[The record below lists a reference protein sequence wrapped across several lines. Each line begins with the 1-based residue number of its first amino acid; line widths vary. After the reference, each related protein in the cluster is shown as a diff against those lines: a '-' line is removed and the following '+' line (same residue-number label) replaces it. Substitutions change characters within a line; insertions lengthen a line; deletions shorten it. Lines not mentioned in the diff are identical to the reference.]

1 MLFKLIRRISLVS
14 AVVSIATS
22 GMAHADTAGD
32 ETLLAAYD
40 AWRAGDAM
48 KFARHAARLEGHAL
62 APWLEYW
69 RLSLRLEDA
78 SAADLQEFF
87 AQHGNTYPGELLR
100 LEWAKVL
107 GKREAWQEF
116 EREHAAVPRPDLE
129 VRCQALHAR
138 LARGDEGAF
147 AEAAQLWLHPD
158 ELPQGCERLA
168 GELDRR
174 GKLTITDVWQRV
186 RVLFAEGHITAAKTA
201 LGYLPRSESPDERML
216 AEAAR
221 TPKRILERLPKDLE
235 RRPTREVVV
244 LAAIRHARI
253 DPAAV
258 AAALEGPLDE
268 RLPEREVKVLWG
280 RVAHEAARQHHEHAL
295 KWYARAGDTRLDEAQ
310 LAWKVRAALRR
321 GHWKTVRAAIDRM
334 SSAAR
339 MEPAW
344 IYWYGRALAAAG
356 DEAGARAYFLRIA
369 GGTEFYSVLASEEL
383 GYVPALPIMTYVP
396 TDEEMERIGRVAGL
410 QRALALIRAGLRTEG
425 VREWLFTLR
434 SFDDTTLIA
443 AAELARRAEVYDRAI
458 QAADR
463 TERLHNFS
471 LRYPVPYRDVFE
483 SYARA
488 QGLDEAWVFGLVRQE
503 SRFVTDARSSAG
515 AAGLM
520 QIMPRT
526 ARFIASKIGLRNFKP
541 KSVTEVP
548 TNVNLGTGYMKLV
561 LEQLGHPVLASAA
574 YNAGPARAKR
584 WRDARPLEGA
594 IYAETIPFSETR
606 DYVKKVMA
614 NSVFY
619 AALLDQPIVPIKS
632 RLGTIPARAAGESIE
647 DDDLE

>member
-1 MLFKLIRRISLVS
+1 MLFKQIRRIALVL
-14 AVVSIATS
+14 VVMSIAT
-22 GMAHADTAGD
+22 APAARAGATDD
-32 ETLLAAYD
+32 ESLLAAYD
-40 AWRAGDAM
+40 AWQVGDAM
-48 KFARHAARLEGHAL
+48 KFAKHAAKLEGHAL
-62 APWLEYW
+62 TPWLEYW
-69 RLSLRLEDA
+69 RLSLRIEDA
-78 SAADLQEFF
+78 AAADLQEFF
-87 AQHGNTYPGELLR
+87 ARHGGTYPGELLR
-100 LEWAKVL
+100 LEWARVL
-107 GKREAWQEF
+107 GQREAWQEF
-116 EREHAAVPRPDLE
+116 EREYAAVPRPDLE
-129 VRCQALHAR
+129 LRCQALHAQ
-138 LARGDEGAF
+138 LARGDERAVSD
-147 AEAAQLWLHPD
+147 ARAAWLHPE
-158 ELPQGCERLA
+158 ELPPGCERLA

-186 RVLFAEGHITAAKTA
+186 RLLFEHGHITAAKTA

-221 TPKRILERLPKDLE
+221 TPKRVLDRLPKNLE
-235 RRPTREVVV
+235 RRQTREVVV
-244 LAAIRHARI
+244 LAASRHARI

-268 RLPEREVKVLWG
+268 RLSEREMKYLWG
-280 RVAHEAARQHHEHAL
+280 RVAHEGARQHHEQAL
-295 KWYARAGDTRLDEAQ
+295 RWYARAGDARLSDAQ

-321 GHWKTVRAAIDRM
+321 GHWKTVRASVDRM
-334 SSAAR
+334 SAAAR
-339 MEPAW
+339 MEPGW

-383 GYVPALPIMTYVP
+383 GYVPALPVMTYVP
-396 TDEEMERIGRVAGL
+396 TDEEMERIGGVAGL
-410 QRALALIRAGLRTEG
+410 QRALAMIRLGLRTEG

-443 AAELARRAEVYDRAI
+443 AAELALRAEVYDRAI

-463 TERLHNFS
+463 TERLHNFA
-471 LRYPVPYRDVFE
+471 LRYPVPFRDVFE
-483 SYARA
+483 SYARG

-503 SRFVTDARSSAG
+503 SRFVSDARSSAG

-526 ARFIASKIGLRNFKP
+526 AKFIASKIGVRNFKP
-541 KSVTEVP
+541 KSVADVQ

-561 LEQLGHPVLASAA
+561 LQQLGHPVLASAA
-574 YNAGPARAKR
+574 YNAGPGRAKR

-594 IYAETIPFSETR
+594 IYAETIPFAETR

-619 AALLDQPIVPIKS
+619 AALLDKPMVPIKA
-632 RLGTIPARAAGESIE
+632 RLGTVPAREAGEMIE
-647 DDDLE
+647 DDEVE